1 MAALKKPHWIT
12 DWKQHAPAL
21 GNARLRVGV
30 TGLSRAGKTTFI
42 TSLINQLENH
52 QRGLLARRP
61 PFDRLEA
68 VRWQRDGVEQ
78 AFAYLDALQALS
90 DNPAR
95 WPSSTT
101 DLSRVV
107 IDLRF
112 RQTGLLRRVQP
123 SRSLRIEILDYP
135 GEWLLDLPL
144 LELDYGQWCEQ
155 MRDWLELEPRRGLAG
170 PLRDRLLA
178 IDPQAPLD
186 ASLLQQLRRDWT
198 DFLQRSRSE
207 AGLSR
212 NQPGRF
218 LLPGSGIA
226 AEMLLF
232 VPLLA
237 GNRHTAAG
245 AGSWWAECEARFRY
259 YRDFVVKGFYD
270 EHFSRLD
277 RQILLVDMLSPMDA
291 GQAALSD
298 LKGALEA
305 VLQSFR
311 YGRNSLWRRFWQP
324 RISRLAVCATKV
336 DQVSAEQQRAVQQC
350 LEDLLTDSL
359 SDVRYGGVE
368 VRGFPLA
375 AVRATRQEGDALVA
389 GLQGQTGWVRYQPGS
404 IPTHLPLDLQVDGPE
419 LLELRPP
426 PGLHRNEPFP
436 HYRMD
441 ELLGWML
448 EGAAL

>member
-1 MAALKKPHWIT
+1 MPVIKKPQWIT
-12 DWKQHAPAL
+12 DLQQQAVSLTGQP
-21 GNARLRVGV
+21 LRVGV

-78 AFAYLDALQALS
+78 PFAYLQALGS
-90 DNPAR
+90 LSADPAQ
-95 WPSSTT
+95 WPTSTT

-112 RQTGLLRRVQP
+112 RQSGLLRRVQS
-123 SRSLRIEILDYP
+123 SRSLRLEILDYP

-155 MRDWLELEPRRGLAG
+155 MRDWLGSEPRSTLAG
-170 PLRDRLLA
+170 ALRDELAA
-178 IDPQAPLD
+178 IDPAAPQD
-186 ASLLQQLRRDWT
+186 SAQLQRLTAAWT
-198 DFLQRSRSE
+198 DFLQRSRRD

-218 LLPGSGIA
+218 LLPGSGVA

-232 VPLLA
+232 VPLLSA
-237 GNRHTAAG
+237 NRHSSG
-245 AGSWWAECEARFRY
+245 PAGSWWAEGEARFRY

-277 RQILLVDMLSPMDA
+277 RQILLVDMLTPMDA

-298 LKGALEA
+298 LKAALES

-311 YGRNSLWRRFWQP
+311 YGRNSLWRRFWKP
-324 RISRLAVCATKV
+324 RISQLAVCATKV
-336 DQVSAEQQRAVQQC
+336 DQVAPQQQRAVQQC

-359 SDVRYGGVE
+359 SEVRHGGVQ

-375 AVRATRQEGDALVA
+375 AIRATRQEGDTLVA
-389 GLQGQTGWVRYQPGS
+389 GLQGEEGLVRYQPGG
-404 IPTHLPLDLQVDGPE
+404 IPPHLPLDLQVQGPE
-419 LLELRPP
+419 LLNLRPP
-426 PGLHRNEPFP
+426 SGLHRNEPFP

-441 ELLGWML
+441 DLVGWML
-448 EGAAL
+448 EGVVS

>member
-1 MAALKKPHWIT
+1 MPGIKQPQWLENVRQQAASLGSPH
-12 DWKQHAPAL
+12 
-21 GNARLRVGV
+21 LRIGV

-52 QRGLLARRP
+52 QRGLLARRA

-112 RQTGLLRRVQP
+112 RQTGLLQRVQR

-144 LELDYGQWCEQ
+144 LGMDYGQWCEQ
-155 MRDWLELEPRRGLAG
+155 MREWLDAEPRRSLAG
-170 PLRDRLLA
+170 PLREALEA
-178 IDPQAPLD
+178 IDPLAPQDDQRL
-186 ASLLQQLRRDWT
+186 AELAAAWT

-232 VPLLA
+232 VPLLS
-237 GNRHTAAG
+237 GNRHTRG
-245 AGSWWAECEARFRY
+245 PAGSWWSVCEARFRY
-259 YRDFVVKGFYD
+259 YRDYVVKGFYD

-277 RQILLVDMLSPMDA
+277 RQILLVDMLGPMDA
-291 GQAALSD
+291 GQPALADLKAALES
-298 LKGALEA
+298 

-311 YGRNSLWRRFWQP
+311 YGRDSLLGRLFRP
-324 RISRLAVCATKV
+324 RISQLAVCATKV
-336 DQVSAEQQRAVQQC
+336 DQVAPEQQRAVQQC

-359 SDVRYGGVE
+359 ADVRHGGVR
-368 VRGFPLA
+368 VRGFPLS

-389 GLQGQTGWVRYQPGS
+389 GLQGQAGWVRYQPGS

>member
-1 MAALKKPHWIT
+1 MAAMKKPQWISELQRQAAGLGG
-12 DWKQHAPAL
+12 QH
-21 GNARLRVGV
+21 LRIGV

-42 TSLINQLENH
+42 TGLINQLENH
-52 QRGLLARRP
+52 QRGLLARRA

-78 AFAYLDALQALS
+78 PFAYLDALAALS
-90 DNPAR
+90 AEPAR
-95 WPSSTT
+95 WPASTT

-112 RQTGLLRRVQP
+112 RQTGVLSRLQQHRTLRV
-123 SRSLRIEILDYP
+123 EILDYP

-155 MRDWLELEPRRGLAG
+155 MRSWLDSEPRRSIAG
-170 PLRDRLLA
+170 PLRDELA
-178 IDPQAPLD
+178 VIDPL
-186 ASLLQQLRRDWT
+186 SLAEPQRLQQLAGAWT
-198 DFLQRSRSE
+198 AFLQRSRSE
-207 AGLSR
+207 AALSR

-218 LLPGSGIA
+218 LLPGAGVA
-226 AEMLLF
+226 PEMLQF

-237 GNRHTAAG
+237 GNRHIRAG

-291 GQAALSD
+291 GQTALADLKAALES
-298 LKGALEA
+298 

-336 DQVSAEQQRAVQQC
+336 DQVAPEQQRAVQQC

-359 SDVRYGGVE
+359 SEVRHGGVQ

-375 AVRATRQEGDALVA
+375 ALRATRQEGDTLVA
-389 GLQGQTGWVRYQPGS
+389 GLEGQSGLVRYQPGGV
-404 IPTHLPLDLQVDGPE
+404 PAHLPLDLQVEGPE
-419 LLELRPP
+419 LLKLRPP
-426 PGLHRNEPFP
+426 AGLHRNEPFP

-441 ELLGWML
+441 DLIGWMV
-448 EGAAL
+448 EGVAL

>member
-1 MAALKKPHWIT
+1 MPDVKKPQWVAGLR
-12 DWKQHAPAL
+12 QQASGL
-21 GNARLRVGV
+21 VGQQLRVGV

-52 QRGLLARRP
+52 QRGLLARRS

-68 VRWQRDGVEQ
+68 VRWQRDGVQ
-78 AFAYLDALQALS
+78 QPFAYLEALQMLAGE
-90 DNPAR
+90 PAR
-95 WPSSTT
+95 WPASTT

-112 RQTGLLRRVQP
+112 RQTGLLKRVQR
-123 SRSLRIEILDYP
+123 SRSLRLEILDYP

-144 LELDYGQWCEQ
+144 LDLDYGHWCEQ
-155 MRDWLELEPRRGLAG
+155 MRAWLDAPPRRALAG
-170 PLRDRLLA
+170 PLRDELLA
-178 IDPQAPLD
+178 IDPQAPSDSAQLQ
-186 ASLLQQLRRDWT
+186 LLTAAWT

-207 AGLSR
+207 ASLSR

-226 AEMLLF
+226 ADMLLF

-237 GNRHTAAG
+237 GNQHTRAA
-245 AGSWWAECEARFRY
+245 AGSWWADCEARFRY

-291 GQAALSD
+291 GQAALMD
-298 LKGALEA
+298 LKAALES

-311 YGRNSLWRRFWQP
+311 YGHNSLWRRFWKP

-336 DQVSAEQQRAVQQC
+336 DQVAPEQQRAVQQC

-359 SDVRYGGVE
+359 SEVRHGGVQ

-375 AVRATRQEGDALVA
+375 AVRATRQEGETLIA
-389 GLQGQTGWVRYQPGS
+389 GLQGEAGWVRYQPGG
-404 IPTHLPLDLQVDGPE
+404 IPAHLPLDLQVEGPA
-419 LLELRPP
+419 LLDLRPP
-426 PGLHRNEPFP
+426 GGLHRNEPFP

-441 ELLGWML
+441 ELVGWML
-448 EGAAL
+448 EGLAL

>member
-1 MAALKKPHWIT
+1 MPGIKQPQWLESVRQQAASLGSPH
-12 DWKQHAPAL
+12 
-21 GNARLRVGV
+21 LRIGV

-52 QRGLLARRP
+52 QRGLLARRA

-78 AFAYLDALQALS
+78 PFAYLQALEALAGE
-90 DNPAR
+90 PAR
-95 WPSSTT
+95 WPESTR

-112 RQTGLLRRVQP
+112 RQTGLLKRLQ
-123 SRSLRIEILDYP
+123 STRSLRIEILDYP

-144 LELDYGQWCEQ
+144 LDMDYGQWCEQ
-155 MRDWLELEPRRGLAG
+155 MRAWLDAEPRCSIAG
-170 PLRDRLLA
+170 PLREALAA
-178 IDPQAPLD
+178 IDPQAPQD
-186 ASLLQQLRRDWT
+186 AAQLAELAAAWT

-232 VPLLA
+232 VPLLSA
-237 GNRHTAAG
+237 NRHTQG
-245 AGSWWAECEARFRY
+245 DAGSWWSACEARFRY
-259 YRDFVVKGFYD
+259 YRDYVVKGFYD

-277 RQILLVDMLSPMDA
+277 RQILLVDMLGPMDA
-291 GQAALSD
+291 GQPALTDLKAALES
-298 LKGALEA
+298 

-311 YGRNSLWRRFWQP
+311 YGRDSLLSRLFRP
-324 RISRLAVCATKV
+324 RISQLAVCATKV
-336 DQVSAEQQRAVQQC
+336 DQVAPGQQRAVQQC

-359 SDVRYGGVE
+359 ADVRHGGVR

-389 GLQGQTGWVRYQPGS
+389 GLEGQSGWVRYQPGGV
-404 IPTHLPLDLQVDGPE
+404 PEHLPLDLQISGPE
-419 LLELRPP
+419 LLQLRPP
-426 PGLHRNEPFP
+426 AGLHRNEPFP
-436 HYRMD
+436 QYRMD
-441 ELLGWML
+441 DLIGWMV
-448 EGAAL
+448 EGHAL

>member
-1 MAALKKPHWIT
+1 MPAVKKPQWIT
-12 DWKQHAPAL
+12 DLQQQAMGLGAQH
-21 GNARLRVGV
+21 LRVGV

-78 AFAYLDALQALS
+78 PFAYLEALATLS
-90 DNPAR
+90 GDPPR
-95 WPSSTT
+95 WPASTT
-101 DLSRVV
+101 DLARVV
-107 IDLRF
+107 VDLRF
-112 RQTGLLRRVQP
+112 RQTGLLKRLHQN
-123 SRSLRIEILDYP
+123 RSLRLEILDYP

-155 MRDWLELEPRRGLAG
+155 MRDWLDAEPRRSLAG
-170 PLRDRLLA
+170 PLRDELNS
-178 IDPQAPLD
+178 IDPLAAQD
-186 ASLLQQLRRDWT
+186 ETQLQQLTSAWT
-198 DFLQRSRSE
+198 AFLQRSRSE
-207 AGLSR
+207 ASLSR

-226 AEMLLF
+226 ADMLLF
-232 VPLLA
+232 IPLLA
-237 GNRHTAAG
+237 GNRHTRGA
-245 AGSWWAECEARFRY
+245 AGSWWAESEARFRY

-291 GQAALSD
+291 GQAALAD
-298 LKGALEA
+298 LKAALEA

-311 YGRNSLWRRFWQP
+311 YGRNSLWRRFWKP

-336 DQVSAEQQRAVQQC
+336 DQVAPEQQRAVQQC

-359 SDVRYGGVE
+359 SEVRHGGVQ

-375 AVRATRQEGDALVA
+375 ALRATRQEGDTLVA
-389 GLQGQTGWVRYQPGS
+389 GLDGQTGWVRYQPGG
-404 IPTHLPLDLQVDGPE
+404 IPGHLPLDLKVDGPQ
-419 LLELRPP
+419 LLNLRPP
-426 PGLHRNEPFP
+426 SGLHRNEPFP

-441 ELLGWML
+441 ELVGWMV
-448 EGAAL
+448 EGLAL

>member
-1 MAALKKPHWIT
+1 MPEIKKPRWMT
-12 DWKQHAPAL
+12 DLQQQASGL
-21 GNARLRVGV
+21 VGQQLRVGV

-52 QRGLLARRP
+52 QRGLLARRS

-68 VRWQRDGVEQ
+68 VRWQRDGVQ
-78 AFAYLDALQALS
+78 QPFAYLEALQALS
-90 DNPAR
+90 ADPAR
-95 WPSSTT
+95 WPASTT

-112 RQTGLLRRVQP
+112 RQTGLIRRVQR
-123 SRSLRIEILDYP
+123 SRSLRLEILDYP

-144 LELDYGQWCEQ
+144 LELDYGRWCEQ
-155 MRDWLELEPRRGLAG
+155 MRSWLEAQPRRSLAG
-170 PLRDRLLA
+170 PLRDELLA
-178 IDPQAPLD
+178 IDPLAPQD
-186 ASLLQQLRRDWT
+186 AAQLQRLTAAWT
-198 DFLQRSRSE
+198 DFLQRSRRE
-207 AGLSR
+207 ARLSR

-237 GNRHTAAG
+237 GNQHTRG
-245 AGSWWAECEARFRY
+245 EAGSWWAESEARFRY

-291 GQAALSD
+291 GQAALTD
-298 LKGALEA
+298 LKAALES

-336 DQVSAEQQRAVQQC
+336 DQVAPEQQRAVQQC

-359 SDVRYGGVE
+359 SEVRHGGVQ

-375 AVRATRQEGDALVA
+375 AVRATRQEGETLIA
-389 GLQGQTGWVRYQPGS
+389 GLQGQAGWVRYQPGS
-404 IPTHLPLDLQVDGPE
+404 IPVHLPLDLQVEGPA

-426 PGLHRNEPFP
+426 DGLHRNEPFP

-441 ELLGWML
+441 ELVGWML
-448 EGAAL
+448 EGLAL

>member
-1 MAALKKPHWIT
+1 MAAIKPPQWLEQVRQQAT
-12 DWKQHAPAL
+12 SL
-21 GNARLRVGV
+21 GNPQVKVGV

-52 QRGLLARRP
+52 QRGLLARRA

-78 AFAYLDALQALS
+78 PFAYLQALEALAG
-90 DNPAR
+90 DPAR
-95 WPSSTT
+95 WPESTR

-112 RQTGLLRRVQP
+112 RQTGLLQRVQRN
-123 SRSLRIEILDYP
+123 RSLRIEILDYP

-144 LELDYGQWCEQ
+144 LGMDYGQWCEQ
-155 MRDWLELEPRRGLAG
+155 MRDWLDAEPRRSLAG
-170 PLRDRLLA
+170 PLREALAA
-178 IDPQAPLD
+178 IDPLAPEEEQRL
-186 ASLLQQLRRDWT
+186 AELAAAWT
-198 DFLQRSRSE
+198 EFLQRSRSE

-232 VPLLA
+232 VPLLS
-237 GNRHTAAG
+237 GNRHTQG
-245 AGSWWAECEARFRY
+245 PEGSWWAVCEARFRY
-259 YRDFVVKGFYD
+259 YRDYVVKGFYD

-277 RQILLVDMLSPMDA
+277 RQILLVDMLGPMDA
-291 GQAALSD
+291 GQAALTD
-298 LKGALEA
+298 LKAALEA

-311 YGRNSLWRRFWQP
+311 YGRDSLLGRLFRP
-324 RISRLAVCATKV
+324 RISQLAVCATKV
-336 DQVSAEQQRAVQQC
+336 DQVAPQQQRAVQQC

-359 SDVRYGGVE
+359 ADVRHGGVR
-368 VRGFPLA
+368 VRGFPLS

-389 GLQGQTGWVRYQPGS
+389 GL
-404 IPTHLPLDLQVDGPE
+404 
-419 LLELRPP
+419 
-426 PGLHRNEPFP
+426 
-436 HYRMD
+436 
-441 ELLGWML
+441 
-448 EGAAL
+448 EG

>member
-1 MAALKKPHWIT
+1 MAAIKPPQWLEQVRQQAT
-12 DWKQHAPAL
+12 SL
-21 GNARLRVGV
+21 GNPHVKVGV

-52 QRGLLARRP
+52 QRGLLARRA

-78 AFAYLDALQALS
+78 PFAYLQALEALAG
-90 DNPAR
+90 DPAR
-95 WPSSTT
+95 WPESTR

-112 RQTGLLRRVQP
+112 RQTGLLQRVQRN
-123 SRSLRIEILDYP
+123 RSLRIEILDYP

-144 LELDYGQWCEQ
+144 LGMDYGQWCEQ
-155 MRDWLELEPRRGLAG
+155 MRDWLDAEPRRSLAG
-170 PLRDRLLA
+170 PLREALTA
-178 IDPQAPLD
+178 IDPLAPQEEQRL
-186 ASLLQQLRRDWT
+186 AELAATWT

-232 VPLLA
+232 VPLLS
-237 GNRHTAAG
+237 GNRHTRG
-245 AGSWWAECEARFRY
+245 PAGSWWAVCEARFCY
-259 YRDFVVKGFYD
+259 YRDYVVKGFYD

-277 RQILLVDMLSPMDA
+277 RQILLVDMLGPMDA
-291 GQAALSD
+291 GQAALTD
-298 LKGALEA
+298 LKAALEA

-311 YGRNSLWRRFWQP
+311 YGRDSLLGRLFRP
-324 RISRLAVCATKV
+324 RISQLAVCATKV
-336 DQVSAEQQRAVQQC
+336 DQVAPQQQRAVQQC

-359 SDVRYGGVE
+359 ADVRHGGVR
-368 VRGFPLA
+368 VRGFPLS

-389 GLQGQTGWVRYQPGS
+389 GLEGQTGWVRYQPGG
-404 IPTHLPLDLQVDGPE
+404 IPEHLPLDLRVSGPE
-419 LLELRPP
+419 LLDLRPP
-426 PGLHRNEPFP
+426 AGLHRNEPFP

-441 ELLGWML
+441 ELIGWMV
-448 EGAAL
+448 EGHAL

>member
-237 GNRHTAAG
+237 GNRHTATG

-359 SDVRYGGVE
+359 SDVRHGGVE

-404 IPTHLPLDLQVDGPE
+404 IPTHLPLDLQVAGPE

-441 ELLGWML
+441 ELLGWLL

>member
-1 MAALKKPHWIT
+1 MSAIKKSQWFT
-12 DWKQHAPAL
+12 RLQQQAQGLA
-21 GNARLRVGV
+21 GQQLRVGV

-78 AFAYLDALQALS
+78 PFAYLEALTALS
-90 DNPAR
+90 DDPAR
-95 WPSSTT
+95 WPVSTT

-112 RQTGLLRRVQP
+112 RQAGLLKHLKQ
-123 SRSLRIEILDYP
+123 SRSLRVEILDYP

-155 MRDWLELEPRRGLAG
+155 MRDWLDTEPRRSIAG
-170 PLRDRLLA
+170 SLRDELMA
-178 IDPQAPLD
+178 IDPQAPQD
-186 ASLLQQLRRDWT
+186 IDQLRRLTTSWT
-198 DFLQRSRSE
+198 DFLQRSRGE

-232 VPLLA
+232 VPLLGGNQHTQA
-237 GNRHTAAG
+237 GP
-245 AGSWWAECEARFRY
+245 GSWWAESEARFRY

-277 RQILLVDMLSPMDA
+277 RQILLVDMLAPMDA
-291 GQAALSD
+291 GQAALID
-298 LKGALEA
+298 LKAALES

-311 YGRNSLWRRFWQP
+311 YGRNSLWRRFWRP

-336 DQVSAEQQRAVQQC
+336 DQVAPEQQRAVQQC

-359 SDVRYGGVE
+359 SDVRHGGVE
-368 VRGFPLA
+368 VRGIPLSA
-375 AVRATRQEGDALVA
+375 LRATRQEGTTLVA
-389 GLQGQTGWVRYQPGS
+389 GLDGQTGWIRYQPGG
-404 IPTHLPLDLQVDGPE
+404 IPEHLPLDLQLEGPE
-419 LLELRPP
+419 LLSLRPP
-426 PGLHRNEPFP
+426 HGLHRNEPFP

-441 ELLGWML
+441 ELAVWMM
-448 EGAAL
+448 EGLTL

>member
-1 MAALKKPHWIT
+1 MPGIKQPQWLENVRQQAASLGS
-12 DWKQHAPAL
+12 QH
-21 GNARLRVGV
+21 LRIGV

-42 TSLINQLENH
+42 TSLINQLENN
-52 QRGLLARRP
+52 QRGLLARRA

-78 AFAYLDALQALS
+78 PFAYLQALEALAGE
-90 DNPAR
+90 PAR
-95 WPSSTT
+95 WPESTR

-112 RQTGLLRRVQP
+112 RQTGLLKRVQ
-123 SRSLRIEILDYP
+123 STRSLRVEILDYP
-135 GEWLLDLPL
+135 GEWLLDLSL
-144 LELDYGQWCEQ
+144 LGMDYGQWCEQ
-155 MRDWLELEPRRGLAG
+155 IRGWLDAEPRRSIAG
-170 PLRDRLLA
+170 PLREALAA
-178 IDPQAPLD
+178 IDPQAPQD
-186 ASLLQQLRRDWT
+186 AVQLADLAAAWT

-232 VPLLA
+232 IPLLNV
-237 GNRHTAAG
+237 NRHTQGA
-245 AGSWWAECEARFRY
+245 AGSWWSACEARFRY
-259 YRDFVVKGFYD
+259 YRDYVVKGFYD

-277 RQILLVDMLSPMDA
+277 RQILLVDMLGPMDA
-291 GQAALSD
+291 GQPALAD
-298 LKGALEA
+298 LKAGLES

-311 YGRNSLWRRFWQP
+311 YGRDSLLSRLFRP
-324 RISRLAVCATKV
+324 RISQLAVCATKV
-336 DQVSAEQQRAVQQC
+336 DQVAPGQQRAVQQC

-359 SDVRYGGVE
+359 ADVRHGGVQ

-389 GLQGQTGWVRYQPGS
+389 GLEGQSGWVRYQPGGV
-404 IPTHLPLDLQVDGPE
+404 PEHLPLDLQISGPE
-419 LLELRPP
+419 LLQLRPP
-426 PGLHRNEPFP
+426 AGLHRNEPFP

-441 ELLGWML
+441 ELIGWMV
-448 EGAAL
+448 EGHAL

>member
-1 MAALKKPHWIT
+1 MLAKKTPQWIT
-12 DWKQHAPAL
+12 VLQQQAPGLSTQH
-21 GNARLRVGV
+21 LRVGV

-52 QRGLLARRP
+52 SRGLLAQRS

-68 VRWQRDGVEQ
+68 VRWQREGVKQ
-78 AFAYLDALQALS
+78 PFAYLEALQALS
-90 DNPAR
+90 GDPAR
-95 WPSSTT
+95 WPASTT

-112 RQTGLLRRVQP
+112 RQTGLFRRLQQ
-123 SRSLRIEILDYP
+123 SRSLRLEILDYP

-155 MRDWLELEPRRGLAG
+155 MRAWLDAEPRRSLAG
-170 PLRDRLLA
+170 PLRDELA
-178 IDPQAPLD
+178 AVDPQAPQD
-186 ASLLQQLRRDWT
+186 IGQLQRLTAAWT
-198 DFLQRSRSE
+198 EFLQRSRSE
-207 AGLSR
+207 ASLSR

-237 GNRHTAAG
+237 GNQHTRAA

-277 RQILLVDMLSPMDA
+277 RQILLVDMLTPMDA
-291 GQAALSD
+291 GQAALID
-298 LKGALEA
+298 LKAALES

-336 DQVSAEQQRAVQQC
+336 DQVAPEQQRAVQQC

-359 SDVRYGGVE
+359 SDVRHGGVQ

-375 AVRATRQEGDALVA
+375 ALRATQQEAGTLVA
-389 GLQGQTGWVRYQPGS
+389 GLDGQSGWVRYQPGD
-404 IPTHLPLDLQVDGPE
+404 IPDHLPLDLQVEGPQ
-419 LLELRPP
+419 LLNLRPP
-426 PGLHRNEPFP
+426 SGLHRNKPFP

-441 ELLGWML
+441 ELVGWMV
-448 EGAAL
+448 EGVTL

>member
-1 MAALKKPHWIT
+1 MPSIKKPQWIT
-12 DWKQHAPAL
+12 DLQQQAAGLGGQHM
-21 GNARLRVGV
+21 RVGV

-52 QRGLLARRP
+52 QRGLLARRA

-68 VRWQRDGVEQ
+68 VRWQRDGVAQ
-78 AFAYLDALQALS
+78 PFTYLEALS
-90 DNPAR
+90 TLSSDPAR
-95 WPSSTT
+95 WPASTT

-112 RQTGLLRRVQP
+112 RQTGLLKRVQQN
-123 SRSLRIEILDYP
+123 RSLRLEILDYP

-144 LELDYGQWCEQ
+144 LDLDYGQWCEQ
-155 MRDWLELEPRRGLAG
+155 MRDWLSAEPRCSLAG
-170 PLRDRLLA
+170 PLRDELA
-178 IDPQAPLD
+178 SIDPLAPQDL
-186 ASLLQQLRRDWT
+186 SQLQRLTAAWT

-218 LLPGSGIA
+218 LLPGSGVA
-226 AEMLLF
+226 ADMLLF

-237 GNRHTAAG
+237 GNRHTRGA
-245 AGSWWAECEARFRY
+245 AGSWWTECEARFRY

-277 RQILLVDMLSPMDA
+277 RQILLVDMLGPMDA
-291 GQAALSD
+291 GQAALVD
-298 LKGALEA
+298 LKAALES

-311 YGRNSLWRRFWQP
+311 YGRNSLWQRLWKP

-336 DQVSAEQQRAVQQC
+336 DQIAPEQQRAVQQC

-359 SDVRYGGVE
+359 SEVRHGGVQ
-368 VRGFPLA
+368 VQGFPLA
-375 AVRATRQEGDALVA
+375 ALRATRQEGDTLVA
-389 GLQGQTGWVRYQPGS
+389 GLEGQAGLVRYQPGG
-404 IPTHLPLDLQVDGPE
+404 IPGHLPLDLKVTGPE
-419 LLELRPP
+419 LLTLRPP
-426 PGLHRNEPFP
+426 SGLHRNEPFP

-441 ELLGWML
+441 ELIGWMV